1 MADGRWL
8 VADGKDLFIF
18 CCCRAGQT
26 GRLPLRKPG
35 TTVRDERDPRELS
48 ATGYAP
54 SHQPL
59 AMSLRSVDGCCL
71 RR

>member
-8 VADGKDLFIF
+8 VAGGKDSFIF
-18 CCCRAGQT
+18 CRCWAGQT
-26 GRLPLRKPG
+26 GRLPLRKPCP
-35 TTVRDERDPRELS
+35 TVRDERDPRELS
-48 ATGYAP
+48 AVGYAP
-54 SHQPL
+54 RHQPL